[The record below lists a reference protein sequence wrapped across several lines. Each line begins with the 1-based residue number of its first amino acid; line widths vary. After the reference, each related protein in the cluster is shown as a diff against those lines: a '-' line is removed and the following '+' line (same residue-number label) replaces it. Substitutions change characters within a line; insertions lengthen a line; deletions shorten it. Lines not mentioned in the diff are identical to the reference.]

1 MSSINFSEILTIAII
16 VLIVFGPDRLPDL
29 ARKAGKF
36 VARARAMIRD
46 TEAELRSQYGDSFDA
61 IDEARKEIGA
71 ARRDITSTARR
82 AERELRGAAKDIEKG
97 VSEPIRDPNGRPSV
111 SEGPDTEPSR
121 ESAARAALDAA
132 AAPVEPITSVPGPNA
147 PDVATPPEVQA
158 AAAEDESAG
167 EAT

>member
-46 TEAELRSQYGDSFDA
+46 TEAELRSQYGDSFEA

-82 AERELRGAAKDIEKG
+82 AERELRGAAQDIEKG
-97 VSEPIRDPNGRPSV
+97 VNTPTGDSNRRPSIT
-111 SEGPDTEPSR
+111 EGPETEPSR

-132 AAPVEPITSVPGPNA
+132 SAPVEPITFVSDPAA
-147 PDVATPPEVQA
+147 PDDSAPPRAQA
-158 AAAEDESAG
+158 AAPEDESAG

>member
-36 VARARAMIRD
+36 VARARSMIRD
-46 TEAELRSQYGDSFDA
+46 TEAELRSQYGESFDA

-82 AERELRGAAKDIEKG
+82 AERELRGAARDIEKG
-97 VSEPIRDPNGRPSV
+97 VNEPVRDPNRRPAV
-111 SEGPDTEPSR
+111 SEGPDTEPTR
-121 ESAARAALDAA
+121 ETAARAALDAA
-132 AAPVEPITSVPGPNA
+132 AAPVEPITFA
-147 PDVATPPEVQA
+147 PDASGANDATPPDLQA
-158 AAAEDESAG
+158 TAPDDDTAS